1 LFDEFANWSPHP
13 HGWVL
18 SLKEMEARM
27 KKMDRYVTV
36 TATLYRE
43 MDELSVMESG
53 LSKSLKWKEKESTI
67 CDLQQKLFWQRQE
80 VKYLKERSL
89 WNRTFESGF
98 GHPLVL
104 KGVAVATPVFFF
116 FF

>member
-1 LFDEFANWSPHP
+1 
-13 HGWVL
+13 
-18 SLKEMEARM
+18 MEARM

-104 KGVAVATPVFFF
+104 KGVAVATPVFFLF
-116 FF
+116 EKYIFLKNNKKFN